1 MVSLLLICV
10 IAIAT
15 FAPPPLRG
23 IVILGCSIAAIWY
36 AVVHNSPR
44 QETPELP
51 PETDPD
57 VASAEALIEKHGVE
71 QTPKNQKIE
80 K

>member
-1 MVSLLLICV
+1 MVNLLLFLV

-23 IVILGCSIAAIWY
+23 FVILGCCIAAIWY
-36 AVVHNSPR
+36 TVVHNSPR

-57 VASAEALIEKHGVE
+57 VSSAEALIEKHAVE